1 MMQNTEPR
9 LTCTGYGFFLPE
21 PAQFFNKSRSIKKF
35 LYYYSTCTF
44 QKENLFNF
52 IKSIPLQIIEIFKS
66 VTERSDTDPVLNS
79 GSGQNSPD
87 AVGSKMPTP
96 VIMMV
101 MTLQYIPITYGYVC
115 SNVETPATSRIY
127 LPTYGYECSNV
138 DAPATSRI

>member
-1 MMQNTEPR
+1 MKIIMMQNTEPR

-115 SNVETPATSRIY
+115 TNLDAHATPRI
-127 LPTYGYECSNV
+127 
-138 DAPATSRI
+138 